1 MFLTPTDLA
10 KYPFTPQAAEY
21 VQKLD
26 FKITELTN
34 PEYDRIIERA
44 EKRVEE
50 AILHALVSDESR
62 SEEIEILSFPIAVMI
77 VAAAD
82 DSHLKRRYALA
93 EAKRV
98 YNILKQENNIKNLTE
113 VAQEF
118 HWKLNSA
125 KINTRLPQTAT
136 STLTLHFANYL
147 KNAANFHEDKWKLI
161 NRTMIKGEVHLTREE
176 AARLLAEEVRDH
188 IERRLDVKV
197 GFNLPEAVAERAEK
211 LKQLFFSKRGE
222 IRLEEMPKETV
233 IDAFPPCINQ
243 LYNAAL
249 AGRHLSH
256 MGRFALT
263 SFLLSSGMTVEN
275 VMECFR
281 PSSDF
286 SERLTRYQVEH
297 IAGGRGSRNK
307 YIPPKCDTLRTHGL
321 CPGIDDI
328 CRGVRHPLTYYLRK
342 VRQIKPQAQ
351 AATARA

>member
-1 MFLTPTDLA
+1 
-10 KYPFTPQAAEY
+10 

-34 PEYDRIIERA
+34 AEYGRIVERA

-50 AILHALVSDESR
+50 AILYALVSDQSR
-62 SEEIEILSFPIAVMI
+62 NEEIEVLSFPIAVMI
-77 VAAAD
+77 VAAAE

-98 YNILKQENNIKNLTE
+98 YNILRQENIKKLTE

-118 HWKLNSA
+118 NWKLNSA
-125 KINTRLPQTAT
+125 KIDTRLPQTAT
-136 STLTLHFANYL
+136 STLTLDFAHYL
-147 KNAANFHEDKWKLI
+147 KNAAGFHEDKWKLV
-161 NRTMIKGEVHLTREE
+161 NRIMISGHVHLTRDE

-188 IERRLDVKV
+188 IEKRLDIKV
-197 GFNLPEAVAERAEK
+197 GFSLPETVAERAET
-211 LKQLFFSKRGE
+211 LKQLFFSRRGK

-233 IDAFPPCINQ
+233 IDAFPACINQ

-249 AGRHLSH
+249 AGRHISH
-256 MGRFALT
+256 VGRFALT
-263 SFLLSSGMTVEN
+263 SFLLNSGMTVEN

-281 PSSDF
+281 QSSDF

-321 CPGIDDI
+321 CPSRDEI
-328 CRGVRHPLTYYLRK
+328 CQRVRHPLTYYLRK
-342 VRQIKPQAQ
+342 IRLIKAQ
-351 AATARA
+351 APVATQRA